1 MMHPLRTLA
10 LSVVGLCA
18 ASSSA
23 FAGWNNVFQ
32 VCCND
37 RPRASTS
44 YAAPAGDD
52 CCPKPEARVS
62 YVQRC
67 YYQPVT
73 EYKRE
78 SHYVP
83 IKENVRS
90 SYYEPVTSM
99 RYTSYYDPCSGQCQQ
114 LAVPQTSYRLR
125 EQCNSVTRWVEQ
137 TRTVPVTSYKQVT
150 MYQPVVTYYYPPV
163 SSTSSFSLPTA
174 PPYAPRID
182 ELRQNPPA
190 QMPSNE
196 TTPLTIPSPGLQTAP
211 SSQPRTMPPATSKP
225 TTGISAYTA
234 SRRGSIRGEVVTS
247 DQFSPRPGTKLV
259 FVSAANNDEREY
271 AKANE
276 FGEFDVKLQPGEWH
290 VYMGNGD
297 GRAVYYKKIRVS
309 ETDNRNVT
317 LVSR

>member
-18 ASSSA
+18 ASSST

-37 RPRASTS
+37 RPRTSTS
-44 YAAPAGDD
+44 YAAPVGDD

-78 SHYVP
+78 SFYVP

-114 LAVPQTSYRLR
+114 IAVPQTSYRLR

-137 TRTVPVTSYKQVT
+137 SRSVPVTSYKQVT

-163 SSTSSFSLPTA
+163 ASTSSFSIPPA
-174 PPYAPRID
+174 PAFPPRID
-182 ELRQNPPA
+182 ELNPKPA
-190 QMPSNE
+190 TQMPGND
-196 TTPLTIPSPGLQTAP
+196 TPETIPSPNLKSA
-211 SSQPRTMPPATSKP
+211 PRTMPPATKP

-247 DQFSPRPGTKLV
+247 DQFTPRPGTKLV
-259 FVSAANNDEREY
+259 FVSATNNEDREY

-297 GRAVYYKKIRVS
+297 GRAAYFKKIRVG